1 MVLAKEKIDL
11 RGFERRP
18 GEVLLRQDIL
28 GHRLIDVTDV
38 ELVPAYDVELDDTGA
53 GWVLARLDTRRP
65 ARMFAL
71 AGLLLPSASVF
82 RLLLCNDREV
92 LGPWINPRWLNLLAG
107 LIVSVL
113 LLLSGILMSTTLFP
127 CINVMTVSEQ
137 IATAI
142 VILGLLTGASLK
154 IVQHRTGG
162 APATPARRRRSAE
175 AKR

>member
-53 GWVLARLDTRRP
+53 GWVLARLDTRQP

-92 LGPWINPRWLNLLAG
+92 LGPWINPRW
-107 LIVSVL
+107 
-113 LLLSGILMSTTLFP
+113 
-127 CINVMTVSEQ
+127 Q
-137 IATAI
+137 RTAI
-142 VILGLLTGASLK
+142 NSEAKLLMLTHAFEVWKCIRVELKTDANNKVSQKAIQRLGLVRIPRGRIKHVEKKFGVFRFA
-154 IVQHRTGG
+154 
-162 APATPARRRRSAE
+162 
-175 AKR
+175 